1 MLFYSLAQIFTYL
14 PFMLIYVSLCYLP
27 MDGNTNDVLGSISYS
42 FASLAGF
49 LVVLIFIK
57 QGPMGFHKPKIE
69 PILPGDSFS
78 SYEN

>member
-1 MLFYSLAQIFTYL
+1 
-14 PFMLIYVSLCYLP
+14 